1 MKLKQILFSLTLV
14 FMTFICLSNVAADS
28 QSAQIKKI
36 QDSGVLKVGVKQDV
50 PNFGYYSAES
60 DKYEGMEIDIARKI
74 AKSPSLACKGI
85 YFTGSVFSFHGSS
98 SFWAEVA

>member
-50 PNFGYYSAES
+50 PNLEP
-60 DKYEGMEIDIARKI
+60 K
-74 AKSPSLACKGI
+74 
-85 YFTGSVFSFHGSS
+85 
-98 SFWAEVA
+98 